1 MTETMVIDSLPCPL
15 DQLSINTAPFRINGY
30 DDDGDYLSSSPSL
43 PEAKFLIKKLIVKEA
58 KV

>member
-1 MTETMVIDSLPCPL
+1 MIDSLPCPL

>member
-30 DDDGDYLSSSPSL
+30 DDDDGDYLSSSPSL
-43 PEAKFLIKKLIVKEA
+43 PEANFVIKK
-58 KV
+58 